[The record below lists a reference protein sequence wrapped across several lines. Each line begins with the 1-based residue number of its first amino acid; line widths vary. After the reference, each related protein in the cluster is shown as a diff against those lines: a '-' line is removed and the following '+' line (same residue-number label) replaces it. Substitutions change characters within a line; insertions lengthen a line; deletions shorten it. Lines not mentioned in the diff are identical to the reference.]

1 MILVVL
7 GHAIQITI
15 RDDCYTNHL
24 WNIIYSFHMPAF
36 VAVSGYFAF
45 RPFAKSSGEGRLE
58 LGTTM
63 TRRIRQL
70 IIPFLIW
77 TTISL
82 LINNKLTFSTFVSYL
97 VIPDDGLWFL
107 WVLFFI
113 NVLFLIVTYI
123 FKKINYPEEIGIL
136 GMCLIL
142 TLIMVLFEIRVFG
155 FQFIAFY
162 FLFYCMGYAIHK
174 YYEMVKTNNIFVL
187 LIIAIVWGFLAWN
200 WKMSEP
206 PTFLDGIPVPS
217 ALMLYGYRFITACAA
232 IYLLLMVAPRV
243 LNNQHHLNTL
253 ISTFGGVSLGI
264 YAVHYLVIANAFGFC
279 NRQGYEIPLIVLITF
294 ISGVLITWGI
304 VFVLNMVPQARKILL
319 GKI

>member
-45 RPFAKSSGEGRLE
+45 RPFAKSSRGLE
-58 LGTTM
+58 LGTTVI
-63 TRRIRQL
+63 RRIRQL

-123 FKKINYPEEIGIL
+123 FKIINYPEEIGIF

-142 TLIMVLFEIRVFG
+142 TLIMVLFEIRFFG

-162 FLFYCMGYAIHK
+162 FLFYSMGYVIHK
-174 YYEMVKTNNIFVL
+174 YFEKIKINNVYVL
-187 LIIAIVWGFLAWN
+187 LLIAALWGILAWN
-200 WKMSEP
+200 WQMSEP
-206 PTFLDGIPVPS
+206 PSFLAGIPLPS
-217 ALMLYGYRFITACAA
+217 ALMLYGYRFITASAA
-232 IYLLLMVAPRV
+232 IYLLLMVAPRI
-243 LNNQHHLNTL
+243 LNHQYRLNTL
-253 ISTFGGVSLGI
+253 ITSLGGVSLGI

-279 NRQGYEIPLIVLITF
+279 SRHGYDIPLIVLITF

-304 VFVLNMVPQARKILL
+304 VLVLNMIPSTRKILL